1 MAQEMASGYVLAHV
15 WKSLCCRMPNGSA
28 CALMPG
34 VGKQNERTRSRFGMH
49 RSELTAGGISARSGL
64 LVIALAPNMLLV
76 VLGWCLAQMSLHAPR
91 LGSPLALLSSFKLF
105 LIARAIGGSGLGMSC
120 A

>member
-1 MAQEMASGYVLAHV
+1 MG
-15 WKSLCCRMPNGSA
+15 
-28 CALMPG
+28 
-34 VGKQNERTRSRFGMH
+34 
-49 RSELTAGGISARSGL
+49 SGL

-76 VLGWCLAQMSLHAPR
+76 VLGWCLAQMSFHAPR

-105 LIARAIGGSGLGMSC
+105 LIARAIGGSGFGMSS